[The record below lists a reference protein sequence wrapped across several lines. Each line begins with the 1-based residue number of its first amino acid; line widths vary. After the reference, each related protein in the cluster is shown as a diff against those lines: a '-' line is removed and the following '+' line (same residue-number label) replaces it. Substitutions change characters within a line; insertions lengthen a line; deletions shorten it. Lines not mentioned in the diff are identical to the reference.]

1 MGFPTLLNQPTAAM
15 PGQTTK
21 TALTEEFMFQNVA
34 YWPTVYRTG
43 VLIKAVSH
51 NYSERQFS
59 QTHEHCFE
67 IKRQPLKL
75 EGAIMESQGFK
86 VTFTV
91 KKIDPWLE
99 LKNLEL

>member
-1 MGFPTLLNQPTAAM
+1 M
-15 PGQTTK
+15 
-21 TALTEEFMFQNVA
+21 
-34 YWPTVYRTG
+34 

-75 EGAIMESQGFK
+75 EGAIKESQGFK
-86 VTFTV
+86 ATFTV
-91 KKIDPWLE
+91 KK
-99 LKNLEL
+99 NLSLIRT

>member
-1 MGFPTLLNQPTAAM
+1 M
-15 PGQTTK
+15 
-21 TALTEEFMFQNVA
+21 
-34 YWPTVYRTG
+34 

-75 EGAIMESQGFK
+75 EGAIKESQGFK
-86 VTFTV
+86 ATFTV
-91 KKIDPWLE
+91 KKIDP
-99 LKNLEL
+99 